1 MRLFGGHIP
10 VTDYGKD
17 EDMKKLAT
25 IAGAITLSCLTGAA
39 QAQNW
44 YVGGYGAMN
53 YTHDGDANGNEKMVY
68 DLGFGV
74 GGMVGYA
81 MANGLRLEGEIA
93 YRSNDIDTLNGVSIG
108 ADMTSWAFM
117 ANALYDI
124 NTQSSLRPHIG
135 GGLGVVRGTV
145 ETGGF
150 EFSDTVLAAQ
160 FIVGVDY
167 VVAPDLA
174 LVLDFRH
181 MRTEDLGLGAG
192 AGLGGVEYGNST
204 VSAGLRKSF

>member
-1 MRLFGGHIP
+1 
-10 VTDYGKD
+10 
-17 EDMKKLAT
+17 MKKLAI
-25 IAGAITLSCLTGAA
+25 IAGAITLSCLAGAA

-53 YTHDGDANGNEKMVY
+53 YTHDGDANGNENMVY

-81 MANGLRLEGEIA
+81 MPNGLRLEGEIA
-93 YRSNDIDTLNGVSIG
+93 YRSNDIDTLNGAPIG

-124 NTQSSLRPHIG
+124 NTQSSVRPHIG
-135 GGLGVVRGTV
+135 GGLGVVRGTI
-145 ETGGF
+145 ETGGL

-160 FIVGVDY
+160 FIVGIDY
-167 VVAPDLA
+167 NVAPDLA
-174 LVLDFRH
+174 LTVDFRH
-181 MRTEDLGLGAG
+181 LRTQDLGLGAG
-192 AGLGGVEYGNST
+192 AGLGGVEYANSM

>member
-1 MRLFGGHIP
+1 
-10 VTDYGKD
+10 
-17 EDMKKLAT
+17 MKKLAT
-25 IAGAITLSCLTGAA
+25 VVGAITLTCLAGAA

-53 YTHDGDANGNEKMVY
+53 YTHDGNANGTDKMVY

-74 GGMVGYA
+74 GAMVGYA
-81 MANGLRLEGEIA
+81 MTNGLRLEGEIA
-93 YRSNDIDTLNGVSIG
+93 YRANDIDTIDGVAVG

-124 NTQSSLRPHIG
+124 NTQSSIRPHIG
-135 GGLGVVRGTV
+135 GGLGVARGTV
-145 ETGGF
+145 EWGGL
-150 EFSDTVLAAQ
+150 EYSDTVLAAQ

-167 VVAPDLA
+167 LVAPDLA
-174 LVLDFRH
+174 LTVDFRH
-181 MRTEDLGLGAG
+181 LRTQDLGLGAG
-192 AGLGGVEYGNST
+192 AGLGGVEYANSS